1 MQFKTLIT
9 QEMLGK
15 AYLVTNLR
23 FICAEHS
30 AEILD
35 GYFEVLHPVFGLIRQ
50 REDGKDVMS
59 LLKGPVC
66 HGGFRRL
73 N

>member
-1 MQFKTLIT
+1 MEYKTLIT
-9 QEMLGK
+9 QEMLAK
-15 AYLVTNLR
+15 RYLATNLM
-23 FICAEHS
+23 FICTEHLH
-30 AEILD
+30 EVLD
-35 GYFEVLHPVFGLIRQ
+35 GCFEALDPVFGLIRLC
-50 REDGKDVMS
+50 EDGEDVMS